1 MALTETF
8 RTDRLL
14 AERLREEHL
23 GEIRRMHHDPRVMA
37 TLGGLRSDEQ
47 TARYLRDNTST
58 TGTGTGTGSGRSRI
72 ELTAGSW
79 AAPAATTR

>member
-23 GEIRRMHHDPRVMA
+23 GEIRRMHQDPRVMA
-37 TLGGLRSDEQ
+37 TLGGLRSDEE
-47 TARYLRDNTST
+47 TAR
-58 TGTGTGTGSGRSRI
+58 
-72 ELTAGSW
+72 
-79 AAPAATTR
+79 

>member
-8 RTDRLL
+8 RTERLL
-14 AERLREEHL
+14 AERPREEHL

-47 TARYLRDNTST
+47 TAR
-58 TGTGTGTGSGRSRI
+58 
-72 ELTAGSW
+72 
-79 AAPAATTR
+79 